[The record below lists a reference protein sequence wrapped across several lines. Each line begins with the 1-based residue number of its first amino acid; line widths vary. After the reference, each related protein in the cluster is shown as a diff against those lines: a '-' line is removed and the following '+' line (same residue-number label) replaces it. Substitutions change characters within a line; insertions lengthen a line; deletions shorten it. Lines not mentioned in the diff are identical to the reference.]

1 MKLVAK
7 TLYGLEKVLEKE
19 LQSLGARDTVAVNRA
34 VVFNGNLETL
44 YSVNYGSRIAMSVL
58 MPVSEFSITAADDLY
73 RRASGIA
80 WEKYMDESETFS
92 VVPVVNSELFRHTGY
107 AALVVKDAIADR
119 FRKIKGTRP
128 SVDNT
133 DPVLLIN
140 LHISHNRVTISLDS
154 SGLPLYKRGY
164 RVEQGI
170 APLNEVLAAGMV
182 MMSGWDH
189 KVPLY
194 DPMCGSGTISVEAA
208 LLAGNIPPGIFR
220 KTFGF
225 MKWKNF
231 DENLFSGVVEK
242 LNGAR
247 TLISASISAGDISE
261 DAVSSAVKNIEAAG
275 LTDVISTGV
284 KDFMDIRLP
293 EGEGMVFLNP
303 PYEERIVTGD
313 PERFYGNM
321 GTVLKHG
328 FPGREVWLITHNRE
342 ALKYLGLKPE
352 EKHVLFNGQLEVLYL
367 KYEMYSGSRKPGG

>member
-34 VVFNGNLETL
+34 VVFSGTLETL
-44 YSVNYGSRIAMSVL
+44 YMVNYGSRTAMSVL
-58 MPVSEFSITAADDLY
+58 MPVSEFSITSGDDLY
-73 RRASGIA
+73 RRASGIP
-80 WEKYMDESETFS
+80 WEKYMDEGDTFS

-107 AALVVKDAIADR
+107 AALVLKDSVADR

-133 DPVLLIN
+133 HPVLLIN
-140 LHISHNRVTISLDS
+140 LHISHNRVTVSLDS

-182 MMSGWDH
+182 MMSGWDR
-189 KVPLY
+189 KMPLY

-208 LLAGNIPPGIFR
+208 LLAGNIPPGTFR

-231 DENLFSGVVEK
+231 DEELFSAVVDK

-247 TLISASISAGDISE
+247 TGISASILAGDISE
-261 DAVSSAVKNIEAAG
+261 DAVLSAVKNIEAAG
-275 LTDVISTGV
+275 LTDVIDAGV
-284 KDFMDIRLP
+284 QDFMEIKLP
-293 EGEGMVFLNP
+293 EGEGIVFLNP
-303 PYEERIVTGD
+303 PYEERILTGD

-328 FPGREVWLITHNRE
+328 FPGREVWMITHNRE
-342 ALKYLGLKPE
+342 ALKHLGLKPK

-367 KYEMYSGSRKPGG
+367 KYEMYSGSRKPRG